1 MQQSSIICASST
13 TLHWLQSQ
21 KDFDK
26 FRNSLRTR
34 VFFANK
40 EQNSNNNFRNNI
52 EVNNSP
58 KKKSNWLAPR
68 INSCELDTFL
78 ISVKRD
84 LFCSTKPNG
93 NFSKE
98 ERSALKNYRKDVL
111 FKKESELMM
120 RLQDKGNRF
129 AIIHK
134 ENDKN
139 KGTATNS

>member
-1 MQQSSIICASST
+1 MT
-13 TLHWLQSQ
+13 
-21 KDFDK
+21 
-26 FRNSLRTR
+26 
-34 VFFANK
+34 
-40 EQNSNNNFRNNI
+40 
-52 EVNNSP
+52 
-58 KKKSNWLAPR
+58 PR

-93 NFSKE
+93 NLSKE

-134 ENDKN
+134 RMTKIKAQQQIAKSLFQELIYEPTKN
-139 KGTATNS
+139 I